1 MQFQRHVLTV
11 VLGIGLSG
19 FQGAGAQTESVSGPL
34 AHSRV
39 TRLDITSREPA
50 FGGRSFG
57 AVGQYEILL
66 GTATAV
72 ALLTGPRKCV

>member
-1 MQFQRHVLTV
+1 MQFLRHVLTV
-11 VLGIGLSG
+11 VLAIGLSG
-19 FQGAGAQTESVSGPL
+19 FPAAAEQGGPASPTL

-39 TRLDITSREPA
+39 TRLDITSREAA

-57 AVGQYEILL
+57 AVGAYEILL

-72 ALLTGPRKCV
+72 ADPAPP